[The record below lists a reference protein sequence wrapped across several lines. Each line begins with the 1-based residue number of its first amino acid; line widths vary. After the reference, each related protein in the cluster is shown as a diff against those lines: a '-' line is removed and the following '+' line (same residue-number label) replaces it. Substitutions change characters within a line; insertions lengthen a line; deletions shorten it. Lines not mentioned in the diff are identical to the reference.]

1 MYGYHPNP
9 QAAPPAGYS
18 QQGGQPNQ
26 EQMPSSYVRPKFQQF
41 SSNDFEGY
49 DLQQLQMMKQDG
61 SLSKSSIDSFN
72 SSLEEAIANKMMSAG
87 MAAPSPATAAPG
99 YETYI
104 PPAQRAT
111 APIPSQAPPEE
122 KTVTVTET
130 NTTELKVEPDQ
141 TPEQIEGKEKGDIAE

>member
-1 MYGYHPNP
+1 
-9 QAAPPAGYS
+9 
-18 QQGGQPNQ
+18 
-26 EQMPSSYVRPKFQQF
+26 
-41 SSNDFEGY
+41 
-49 DLQQLQMMKQDG
+49 
-61 SLSKSSIDSFN
+61 
-72 SSLEEAIANKMMSAG
+72 MSAG
-87 MAAPSPATAAPG
+87 MAAPAPATAAPG

-141 TPEQIEGKEKGDIAE
+141 TGPEQIEAKEKGDIAE